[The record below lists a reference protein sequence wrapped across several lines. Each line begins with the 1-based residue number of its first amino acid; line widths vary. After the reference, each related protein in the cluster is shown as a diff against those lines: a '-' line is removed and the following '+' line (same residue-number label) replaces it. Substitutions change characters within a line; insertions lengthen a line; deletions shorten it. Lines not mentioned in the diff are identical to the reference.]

1 MREQIKK
8 IELTWTEFKTQI
20 IEEEFPLNY
29 RILYKE
35 DTAIGY
41 EIYAMDETTV
51 WYSNLYDTADKTEF
65 EENYKALC
73 NKYHVQNIS
82 IHSLAD
88 GLALVPRY
96 RPKFYVSDSNI
107 ELNSSDTQLTS
118 IDVDGQIDSISVTF
132 DRDDVEFSLWI
143 DETEIFRE
151 ILDNL
156 AHTSKYDLNKNNI
169 CFTVITSNNGK
180 QIIMKWD
187 SPCDLTSNLTIK
199 AKKTISGTT
208 NMTSIL
214 IAYREKI
221 I

>member
-20 IEEEFPLNY
+20 IDEDFPLNY

-35 DTAIGY
+35 NTAIGY

-118 IDVDGQIDSISVTF
+118 IDVDGQIDSIAVTF
-132 DRDDVEFSLWI
+132 NRDDVEFILI
-143 DETEIFRE
+143 VDGTEIFRE
-151 ILDNL
+151 TLENL
-156 AHTSKYDLNKNNI
+156 SHNSKYYLHKDNNV
-169 CFTVITSNNGK
+169 FTVIVSNNGK
-180 QIIMKWD
+180 QIIFNWNC
-187 SPCDLTSNLTIK
+187 PCDLTSNFTVK
-199 AKKTISGTT
+199 AKKTISGST